1 MRGLPRPSKTGDCI
15 SIERQGNPEGI
26 GTEIAL
32 FKTLLA
38 DGKQESA
45 IKLSQEILSRSRS
58 VEERDHEIEAWIRME
73 RALLGAI
80 PEDEIGKELRWCV
93 DRLAALSHGSP
104 LHGLALLNLAVWHRN
119 NSERMMAL
127 VSLSEIS
134 TSSSHPNDII
144 GLARLESGRI
154 LCEMG
159 DTEPAMRHLW
169 VAMKRLSESNLSGE
183 ALVCGLEWLDIAL
196 NDVEHGSPSMASR
209 IAEARPRENP
219 GNSSIP
225 SNPDDI
231 RQVVNSII
239 PVLKADLSGTLRNDL
254 GLILDAGEI
263 LGINDWRDEMWQRRE
278 EIQDPRIL
286 EVLQS

>member
-1 MRGLPRPSKTGDCI
+1 MRGSPRHSKKGDRI
-15 SIERQGNPEGI
+15 SESDQDPGGMGADIEI
-26 GTEIAL
+26 
-32 FKTLLA
+32 FKALLA
-38 DGKQESA
+38 EGKQESA
-45 IKLSQEILSRSRS
+45 IDLSLEILSKSRS
-58 VEERDHEIEAWIRME
+58 AEGRNHEIEAWIRME

-80 PEDEIGKELRWCV
+80 PEDDIGKELRWCV
-93 DRLAALSHGSP
+93 DRLAALSQGSP
-104 LHGLALLNLAVWHRN
+104 LHGLALLNLGVWHRN

-134 TSSSHPNDII
+134 TSSSHPNDIV

-154 LCEMG
+154 LSEMG
-159 DTEPAMRHLW
+159 DNEPAMRHLW

-183 ALVCGLEWLDIAL
+183 ALVCGLEWLDLAL
-196 NDVEHGSPSMASR
+196 NDVESDSPSMDSR
-209 IAEARPRENP
+209 IADARPRENP
-219 GNSSIP
+219 GNSSAS

-231 RQVVNSII
+231 RMVVESLM
-239 PVLKADLSGTLRNDL
+239 PALMADLSGKSRNDL

-263 LGINDWRDEMWQRRE
+263 LGDNDWRDLMIQRTE